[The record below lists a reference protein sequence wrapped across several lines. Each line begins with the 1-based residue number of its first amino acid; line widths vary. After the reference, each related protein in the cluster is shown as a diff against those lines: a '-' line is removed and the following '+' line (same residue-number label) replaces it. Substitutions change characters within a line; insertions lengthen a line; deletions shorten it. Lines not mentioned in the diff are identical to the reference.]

1 MTAHHRPFLLLILLT
16 AFALRIIG
24 VVGQSPPG
32 VAHDEVAHW
41 LIARDIL
48 AGNHAVY
55 FTAAY
60 GHEAGYHYLEALF
73 LTLLGDNLLA
83 LRALAAFCG
92 LLGVAVTYALAR
104 RLFGETVALL
114 AAGLLAVL
122 FWPVFYGR
130 LALRAISLPVLA
142 GLSAI
147 FWWRAWQVS
156 SYQVSGV
163 KSRFRLLTPSPA
175 HLFTLS
181 GFFAGLSLYTYLAAR
196 AVPIFFLLFIL
207 YLALVH
213 RQEVRKRWRGVVGF
227 TAVFLL
233 TAFPLFYY
241 LQTNPGAEFRV
252 AEVSQPLNELRVG
265 NPLPVLANGLK
276 LAGMFGV
283 VGDPLWRE
291 GVPGVPVFEP
301 VLALLFYGGVILS
314 MWRWRDGRYA
324 FILLWL
330 LVSLLPS
337 LVTINAPSHI
347 RSINALVVMSIF
359 PALLI
364 HNLGE
369 LSTDSPRLSTKRVKL
384 GLTILAF
391 TFFLLYA
398 GRTLYLTFRVWPTGG
413 DVPFVW
419 QTALAEA
426 AAILDESDGTAVALA
441 GWSPDT
447 MDSPTMT
454 LLRQHDAASISHFN
468 PHEGTLIIPESGG
481 VIRPSALPLDPTWE
495 TQLAAWGA
503 LTTTYQH
510 TTHYTL
516 PTVPVPTP
524 QFPANTPFG
533 DELTFLGY
541 DITPSSI
548 GVPTAHLIT
557 YWRVTAVP
565 PAPRRFFIHFL
576 DENGQQIGEAYAFD
590 TADPQSLWF
599 PHWQPGDL
607 LLQKH
612 EIPIPMDDLAHIR
625 LGWFDPTTC
634 DPGPCQNLLTLAGE
648 PFLLLPVDQLAID
661 AGPS

>member
-1 MTAHHRPFLLLILLT
+1 MTAHPRPLLLLILLT
-16 AFALRIIG
+16 AFALRIVG

-73 LTLLGDNLLA
+73 LALLGDNLLA
-83 LRALAAFCG
+83 LRSLAAFCG

-130 LALRAISLPVLA
+130 LALRAISLPVVA

-156 SYQVSGV
+156 GVEVSEPALSLTKGV
-163 KSRFRLLTPSPA
+163 KSPPHPLTPSPL

-181 GFFAGLSLYTYLAAR
+181 GLFAGLSLYTYLAAR

-213 RQEVRKRWRGVVGF
+213 RRDLKVRWRGVGVF

-233 TAFPLFYY
+233 TVFPLLYY
-241 LQTNPGAEFRV
+241 LQTHPGAEFRV
-252 AEVSQPLNELRVG
+252 AEVNQPLTQLLAG
-265 NPLPVLANGLK
+265 NPLPVLQNGLK

-283 VGDPLWRE
+283 VGGPLWRE
-291 GVPGVPVFEP
+291 GAPGVPVFEP
-301 VLALLFYGGVILS
+301 VLALLFYGGVFLS
-314 MWRWRDGRYA
+314 VWRWRDGRYA

-369 LSTDSPRLSTKRVKL
+369 LSTDFARLSTKRVKL

-398 GRTLYLTFRVWPTGG
+398 GRTLYLTFQVWPAGG

-419 QTALAEA
+419 QTALAEVA
-426 AAILDESDGTAVALA
+426 AVLDESDGTAVALA

-454 LLRQHDAASISHFN
+454 LLRQNDAAPISHFN
-468 PHEGTLIIPESGG
+468 PQEGTLIIPESGR
-481 VIRPSALPLDPTWE
+481 VIRPSTLPLDPYWE
-495 TQLAAWGA
+495 SQLTAWGV
-503 LTTTYQH
+503 LTTTHQH
-510 TTHYTL
+510 TTHYAL
-516 PTVPVPTP
+516 PTVPIPTP
-524 QFPANTPFG
+524 PFPANTPFG

-541 DITPSSI
+541 DLTPS
-548 GVPTAHLIT
+548 HLIT

-565 PAPRRFFIHFL
+565 AHARRLFIHFL
-576 DENGQQIGEAYAFD
+576 DEDGQQIGDMYAFD

-612 EIPIPMDDLAHIR
+612 EIPVPLAEVAHIR
-625 LGWFDPTTC
+625 LGWFDPYSC
-634 DPGPCQNLLTLAGE
+634 DSGPCQNLLTPTGE
-648 PFLLLPVDQLAID
+648 PFLLLTIEQELRGDLK
-661 AGPS
+661 

>member
-1 MTAHHRPFLLLILLT
+1 MRSFVTHKLLLVLILLV
-16 AFALRIIG
+16 AFALRIVG

-60 GHEAGYHYLEALF
+60 GHEAGYHYLEAIF
-73 LTLLGDNLLA
+73 LLLLGDNLLA
-83 LRALAAFCG
+83 LRLVAAFCG
-92 LLGVAVTYALAR
+92 LLGVVVTYALAK

-130 LALRAISLPVLA
+130 LALRSISLPVIA

-147 FWWRAWQVS
+147 FWWRAWQSDRVTGWQGDKVQPPRQFTVS
-156 SYQVSGV
+156 P
-163 KSRFRLLTPSPA
+163 L

-196 AVPIFFLLFIL
+196 AVPIFYALFVV

-213 RQEVRKRWRGVVGF
+213 RRELRARWRGVVLF

-241 LQTNPGAEFRV
+241 LQSNPGAEFRV
-252 AEVSQPLNELRVG
+252 AEVSQPLNELRAG
-265 NPLPVLANGLK
+265 NPSPVLVNGLK

-301 VLALLFYGGVILS
+301 LLALLFYGGVFLS
-314 MWRWRDGRYA
+314 LWRWRDGRYA

-359 PALLI
+359 PALFI
-364 HNLGE
+364 HSLGE
-369 LSTDSPRLSTKRVKL
+369 LSTDFARLSTKRVKL

-391 TFFLLYA
+391 TFFLLYV
-398 GRTLYLTFRVWPTGG
+398 GRTLYLTFQVWPTGG

-426 AAILDESDGTAVALA
+426 AAILDAGDGTAVALA

-454 LLRQHDAASISHFN
+454 LLRQNDATLLSHFN
-468 PHEGTLIIPESGG
+468 PQEGPLLIPESGR
-481 VIRPSALPLDPTWE
+481 VIRPSALPLDPHWE
-495 TQLAAWGA
+495 TQLATWGA
-503 LTTTYQH
+503 VTTTLQH
-510 TTHYTL
+510 TTYYTL
-516 PTVPVPTP
+516 PAIPAVTP

-533 DELTFLGY
+533 NELTFLGS
-541 DITPSSI
+541 DLTPS
-548 GVPTAHLIT
+548 HLIT

-565 PAPRRFFIHFL
+565 PAPRRLFIHFL
-576 DENGQQIGEAYAFD
+576 NENGQQISEAYAFD

-607 LLQKH
+607 LLQKQ
-612 EIPIPMDDLAHIR
+612 EIPVPLADAAYIR

-634 DPGPCQNLLTLAGE
+634 DPGPCQNLLTPADE
-648 PFLLLPVDQLAID
+648 PFLLLER
-661 AGPS
+661 

>member
-1 MTAHHRPFLLLILLT
+1 MRSFVTHKLLLALILLV
-16 AFALRIIG
+16 AFALRIVG

-73 LTLLGDNLLA
+73 LLLLGDNLLA
-83 LRALAAFCG
+83 LRLVAAFCG
-92 LLGVAVTYALAR
+92 LLGVAVTYALTR
-104 RLFGETVALL
+104 RLFGERVALL

-130 LALRAISLPVLA
+130 LALRAISLPVIA
-142 GLSAI
+142 GLSAV
-147 FWWRAWQVS
+147 FWWQGW
-156 SYQVSGV
+156 
-163 KSRFRLLTPSPA
+163 LLTQRRRGA
-175 HLFTLS
+175 ERYFVLAGL
-181 GFFAGLSLYTYLAAR
+181 FAGLSLYTYLAAR

-207 YLALVH
+207 YLAVVH
-213 RQEVRKRWRGVVGF
+213 RQELKVRWRSVVAF

-241 LQTNPGAEFRV
+241 LQTHPGAEFRV
-252 AEVSQPLNELRVG
+252 AEVSQPLTDLLAG
-265 NPLPVLANGLK
+265 NPLPVLQNGLK
-276 LAGMFGV
+276 LVGMFGM

-291 GVPGVPVFEP
+291 GVPGAPVFEP
-301 VLALLFYGGVILS
+301 VLALLFYGGVFLS
-314 MWRWRDGRYA
+314 VWRWRDGRYA

-369 LSTDSPRLSTKRVKL
+369 LSTDFHRLSTKRVKL

-398 GRTLYLTFRVWPTGG
+398 GRTLYLTFQVWPTGG

-419 QTALAEA
+419 QTALAEVA
-426 AAILDESDGTAVALA
+426 TVLDAGDGTAVALA
-441 GWSPDT
+441 GWSPDN

-454 LLRQHDAASISHFN
+454 LLRQHDAAPISHFN
-468 PHEGTLIIPESGG
+468 PQEGTLLIPESGRI
-481 VIRPSALPLDPTWE
+481 IRPSTLPFDPFWE
-495 TQLAAWGA
+495 TQLTAWGVV
-503 LTTTYQH
+503 TTTHQH

-516 PTVPVPTP
+516 SPVPDITS
-524 QFPANTPFG
+524 QFPAYTPFG

-541 DITPSSI
+541 DLTPS
-548 GVPTAHLIT
+548 HLIT

-565 PAPRRFFIHFL
+565 DQARRLFIHFL
-576 DENGQQIGEAYAFD
+576 DENGQQIGDVYAFD

-607 LLQKH
+607 ILQKQ
-612 EIPIPMDDLAHIR
+612 EIPVPLADVAHIR
-625 LGWFDPTTC
+625 LGWFDPYSCT
-634 DPGPCQNLLTLAGE
+634 PGPCQNLLTPTGA
-648 PFLLLPVDQLAID
+648 PFLVLPLDLSLINAS
-661 AGPS
+661 P

>member
-1 MTAHHRPFLLLILLT
+1 MTQHPRPLLVLILLT

-48 AGNHAVY
+48 AGNHALY
-55 FTAAY
+55 FTSAY
-60 GHEAGYHYLEALF
+60 GHEAGYHYLEAIF
-73 LTLLGDNLLA
+73 LSLLGDNLLA
-83 LRALAAFCG
+83 LRLLAAFCG
-92 LLGVAVTYALAR
+92 LLGVAVTYTLAK
-104 RLFGETVALL
+104 RLFGVQVALL

-130 LALRAISLPVLA
+130 LALRAISLPLVA
-142 GLSAI
+142 GLSSV
-147 FWWRAWQVS
+147 FWWRAWEITQGRRDAKR
-156 SYQVSGV
+156 YFGV
-163 KSRFRLLTPSPA
+163 AGL
-175 HLFTLS
+175 
-181 GFFAGLSLYTYLAAR
+181 FAGLSLYTYLASR
-196 AVPIFFLLFIL
+196 ALPIFFLLFIL
-207 YLALVH
+207 YLALAH
-213 RQEVRKRWRGVVGF
+213 RQELRARWHGVAVF
-227 TAVFLL
+227 TAVFLF
-233 TAFPLFYY
+233 TVFPLFYY
-241 LQTNPGAEFRV
+241 LQTHPFAEFRV
-252 AEVSQPLNELRVG
+252 AEVSQPLNELRAG
-265 NPLPVLANGLK
+265 NPLPVLQNGLK
-276 LAGMFGV
+276 LAGMFGI

-291 GVPGVPVFEP
+291 GVPTAPVFEP
-301 VLALLFYGGVILS
+301 VLALLFYGGVFLS
-314 MWRWRDGRYA
+314 LWRWRDGRYA

-369 LSTDSPRLSTKRVKL
+369 LSTDFPRLSTKRVKL

-426 AAILDESDGTAVALA
+426 AAILDDSDGTAVALA

-454 LLRQHDAASISHFN
+454 LLRQHDAAPISHFN
-468 PHEGTLIIPESGG
+468 PQEGTLIIPESGR

-503 LTTTYQH
+503 LTTTHQH

-565 PAPRRFFIHFL
+565 PHARRLFIHFL
-576 DENGQQIGEAYAFD
+576 DKNGQQIGEVYAFD

-607 LLQKH
+607 LLQKQ
-612 EIPIPMDDLAHIR
+612 EIPAPLADVAYIR

-634 DPGPCQNLLTLAGE
+634 DPGPCQNLLTPAGE
-648 PFLLLPVDQLAID
+648 PFLLLMIPQ
-661 AGPS
+661 